1 MMKKETVVFGLINTI
16 SGEHLVVQRIK
27 ENNYG
32 FPGGKVKEN
41 ELPKDA
47 LIREVFEETGLRFSL
62 DDFEIINVQQNLEN
76 EVEQTV
82 HVFGC
87 KKLIS
92 DVSPIFTTEKH
103 IKPVFMEP
111 SMFFTLTK
119 FKDFYLKL
127 FPLN

>member
-1 MMKKETVVFGLINTI
+1 MEKQIVVFALINTI
-16 SGEHLVVQRIK
+16 SGEHLVVQRIS
-27 ENNYG
+27 ERTYG

-41 ELPKDA
+41 ELPVNA
-47 LIREVFEETGLRFSL
+47 LTREVFEETGLRFESK
-62 DDFEIINVQQNLEN
+62 DFDIINIQQLT
-76 EVEQTV
+76 VDGIDQTIY
-82 HVFGC
+82 VFGC

-111 SMFFTLTK
+111 SMFYTLTK